1 MRLLAKCPACGGQI
15 HFSISD
21 LDKRKFC
28 SRCGRQFKIPDA
40 EQMKTAL
47 AAARASGGSVYVDE
61 QGRIYG

>member
-15 HFSISD
+15 PFSIRD

-28 SRCGRQFKIPDA
+28 ERCGRQFKIPNA
-40 EQMKTAL
+40 EQIRTAL
-47 AAARASGGSVYVDE
+47 ATAQAVGESVYVDE